1 MMSRSKQSMAL
12 RGPVARAIFAV
23 VALTTA
29 ACGDDS
35 AVGPDGGAGVRSGYS
50 FESRFTPGA
59 ESVAHGGQTTR
70 QVLVTDLASEMG
82 RLAEGVRDGTIDPTD
97 VDEEGE
103 VVARLNAFYRSGSSD
118 LGARPLPNLV
128 EDGDATC
135 EVTYEDLGT
144 ANLLAKTAGE
154 DSVTDHRD
162 WTTEFV
168 GWSDASVLAGA
179 PIGSPVA
186 LVDAFFVTF
195 ENQVRACA
203 LAVDDCP
210 ESPTGEALPLYV
222 TPDGLDLVQLV
233 QKHLLG
239 AVHFSQGTDD
249 YLDDDVDD
257 KGLLSDN
264 LTPHE
269 DGAASTTL
277 EHAWDEAFG
286 YFGAAADYDDYSDD
300 EIRGAGGRPEYAGGY
315 HDTNGD
321 ACIDLFAEYNWSAS
335 VNAAKRDAGSTSMS
349 ALTARAFDA
358 FIAGRTLIT
367 DAGGALDAEQ
377 NVTLRTHRDAAAAAW
392 EEALG
397 ATVIHYINEVRAD
410 IGTCGGAEYSF
421 ADHAKHWSELKGF
434 ALSFQYNPRSP
445 WNAGSD
451 FAALHTAIGDSPVL
465 CDGDTAAHDATL
477 LGARDS
483 LRDAYGFDA
492 ADAENW

>member
-1 MMSRSKQSMAL
+1 MAL
-12 RGPVARAIFAV
+12 RGPIVVAIFTV
-23 VALTTA
+23 LALTTA
-29 ACGDDS
+29 ACDDDS
-35 AVGPDGGAGVRSGYS
+35 TVAPDGGAGVRSGYS

-59 ESVAHGGQTTR
+59 ESVSHGGQTTR
-70 QVLVTDLASEMG
+70 QILLTDLASEMV

-118 LGARPLPNLV
+118 LGTRPLPNLV
-128 EDGDATC
+128 ENGDATC
-135 EVTYEDLGT
+135 EMTFEDLGS
-144 ANLLAKTAGE
+144 ANLMAKTAGE
-154 DSVTDHRD
+154 DTVTDHKD

-168 GWSDASVLAGA
+168 GWSDSSVVAGA

-203 LAVDDCP
+203 LAVEDCP
-210 ESPTGEALPLYV
+210 ATPAGEPLPLYV
-222 TPDGLDLVQLV
+222 TPDGLDLAQLV

-249 YLDDDVDD
+249 YLDDDVDG
-257 KGLLSDN
+257 KGLLTDN
-264 LTPHE
+264 VTPHE

-286 YFGAAADYDDYSDD
+286 YFGAAADYDDYTDD
-300 EIRGAGGRPEYAGGY
+300 EIRAAGGRPEYASGY

-321 ACIDLFAEYNWSAS
+321 LCIDVFAEYNWSAS
-335 VNAAKRDAGSTSMS
+335 VNAAKRDAGSTTMTD
-349 ALTARAFDA
+349 LTAEVFGAFV
-358 FIAGRTLIT
+358 AGRTVIT
-367 DAGGALDAEQ
+367 EAGGVLDESQ
-377 NVTLRTHRDAAAAAW
+377 NVTLRTHRDAVATAW

-397 ATVIHYINEVRAD
+397 ATVIHYINDVRAD
-410 IGTCGGAEYSF
+410 LGTCGGDDYSF

-451 FAALHTAIGDSPVL
+451 FAALHVAIGDSPVL
-465 CDGDTAAHDATL
+465 CDGDTTAHDAAL
-477 LGARDS
+477 LAARDS
-483 LRDAYGFDA
+483 VRDAYGFDA
-492 ADAENW
+492 TDAENW

>member
-1 MMSRSKQSMAL
+1 MAL
-12 RGPVARAIFAV
+12 RGPIALAIFLAIFV
-23 VALTTA
+23 VLAATTT

-35 AVGPDGGAGVRSGYS
+35 AVTPDGGAGVRSGYS

-59 ESVAHGGQTTR
+59 ESVDHGGQTTR
-70 QVLVTDLASEMG
+70 QVLLADLGTEME

-103 VVARLNAFYRSGSSD
+103 VVARLNAFYRDGSSD
-118 LGARPLPNLV
+118 LGTRPLPDFV
-128 EDGDATC
+128 DDGDATC
-135 EVTYEDLGT
+135 EATYEDLGSS
-144 ANLLAKTAGE
+144 NLLAKTAGE
-154 DSVTDHRD
+154 DTVTDHRD

-168 GWSDASVLAGA
+168 GWTDTSVLGGA
-179 PIGSPVA
+179 PVGSPVA
-186 LVDAFFVTF
+186 LVDAFFLTF

-210 ESPTGEALPLYV
+210 KTPAGEALPLHV
-222 TPDGLDLVQLV
+222 TPDGLDLVELV

-239 AVHFSQGTDD
+239 AIHFSQGTDD
-249 YLDDDVDD
+249 YLDDDVAD
-257 KGLLSDN
+257 KGLLGDN
-264 LTPHE
+264 TMPNE

-286 YFGAAADYDDYSDD
+286 YFGAASDYDDYTDD

-335 VNAAKRDAGSTSMS
+335 VNAAKRDAGSTTMT
-349 ALTARAFDA
+349 ALTDRAFEA
-358 FIAGRTLIT
+358 FVAGRTLIT
-367 DAGGALDAEQ
+367 EAGGELDAEQ

-397 ATVIHYINEVRAD
+397 ATVIHYINELRAD
-410 IGTCGGAEYSF
+410 LGTCGGADYSF
-421 ADHAKHWSELKGF
+421 VDHAKHWSELKGF

-451 FAALHTAIGDSPVL
+451 FAALHMAIGDSPVL
-465 CDGDTAAHDATL
+465 CDGDTTAHDAAL

-492 ADAENW
+492 SDAENW